1 MDKVSVILTTYN
13 SEKTVETTVNS
24 IRSQEGE
31 GYDFE
36 IELIVVDDCSTD
48 STTQILKK
56 LGIKYLS
63 TERNSGGPNK
73 GRNIGLKRATGK
85 YIAFIDHDDYW
96 EAEKTRIQL
105 RFVQKFPIVTC
116 GYRIIDTLMGG
127 NIYRSNPSSSPIITY
142 EPNET
147 FLKILSRDKKR
158 QNTFFASIFIRAE
171 LKNILLE
178 EHFGMV
184 DYDWLLRL
192 FHNQASAEVPLYL
205 VKRFVHGSNLSLN
218 AVYRRNDYYLSLH
231 TLENYEDAYPNE
243 VSKGIKRLNGSRAR
257 YYYTVDN
264 MKRARRYFRKSMFD
278 TKNFMYYLTSYIGSQ
293 FVRRNY
299 NVFG

>member
-1 MDKVSVILTTYN
+1 MDKISVILTTYN

-31 GYDFE
+31 GFDFE

-48 STTQILKK
+48 STPQILKR

-63 TERNSGGPNK
+63 TEYNSGGPNK
-73 GRNIGLKRATGK
+73 GRNMGLKRATGN

-105 RFVQKFPIVTC
+105 RYARTYPIVTC
-116 GYRIIDTLMGG
+116 GYRIIDTLKGG
-127 NIYRSNPSSSPIITY
+127 SIYRSNPSSSPYIAY

-147 FLKILSRDKKR
+147 FLKILSRDKRR
-158 QNTFFASIFIRAE
+158 QNTFFGSIFIRSE
-171 LKNILLE
+171 LKNILFE

-192 FHNQASAEVPLYL
+192 FHNQPSVEVPLYL

-218 AVYRRNDYYLSLH
+218 ATYRKNDYYLSLH
-231 TLENYEDAYPNE
+231 ALESFEDLYPKE
-243 VSKGIKRLNGSRAR
+243 VRKGIKRIHGSRAR
-257 YYYTVDN
+257 YFYAVDN
-264 MKRARRYFRKSMFD
+264 MKGARRYFRKSIFD
-278 TKNFMYYLTSYIGSQ
+278 TKNFMYFLTSFFGSQ